1 MPFNE
6 AFPGNVIIL
15 VAAYNYFKKVL
26 NHESLFTYLTYNEII
41 HINRVLEKASL
52 FNEVVIVDSNSN
64 DGTYEF
70 VKNLSKN
77 NNNVHLLNNLYI
89 SQSKQ
94 LQWVL
99 KNFQFK
105 NDFIFKLDADEI
117 ISEELIMEL
126 QKIFTNKKILH
137 DGYSINRNIVFW

>member
-1 MPFNE
+1 MN
-6 AFPGNVIIL
+6 L
-15 VAAYNYFKKVL
+15 
-26 NHESLFTYLTYNEII
+26 SLLILTYNEII

-105 NDFIFKLDADEI
+105 NDLFL
-117 ISEELIMEL
+117 
-126 QKIFTNKKILH
+126 N
-137 DGYSINRNIVFW
+137 